1 MCITGTDCSLLFQRV
16 LLFTPQR
23 VSQKKRHSF
32 SRVESMPRI
41 IVRVSLMIKIQ
52 EKYWLHVN
60 ANTNRDRQ
68 FRKSL
73 FIAKTLWL
81 KQLYEREKFRKNE
94 HFMWMPRQT
103 EADSFEILSSV
114 HRQNAVIDTTVW
126 KRKSSYANLSKVT
139 KRCWELYLYL
149 GATNYQFVSYISRDQ
164 ETQPSKKSGSLASAL
179 YSMMWFYQLSWQC
192 KWAILE
198 SFWSWCFECQLWRR
212 ANARNV
218 RFTNSSSWPIYF
230 VNSVDETKFSCI
242 SFTYVWSTTV
252 SLETYHSFIHKV
264 WLG

>member
-1 MCITGTDCSLLFQRV
+1 MPTQTETDSFESLSSS
-16 LLFTPQR
+16 P
-23 VSQKKRHSF
+23 KRCDWNNCMKERNSGK
-32 SRVESMPRI
+32 M
-41 IVRVSLMIKIQ
+41 
-52 EKYWLHVN
+52 
-60 ANTNRDRQ
+60 NTSCECQD
-68 FRKSL
+68 K
-73 FIAKTLWL
+73 
-81 KQLYEREKFRKNE
+81 
-94 HFMWMPRQT
+94 PRQT
-103 EADSFEILSSV
+103 VSKFSL
-114 HRQNAVIDTTVW
+114 HRQHAVIDTTVW

-149 GATNYQFVSYISRDQ
+149 GAANYQFVSYISRDQ

-198 SFWSWCFECQLWRR
+198 SFWSWCFECELWRR

-230 VNSVDETKFSCI
+230 FNSVDETKFSCI